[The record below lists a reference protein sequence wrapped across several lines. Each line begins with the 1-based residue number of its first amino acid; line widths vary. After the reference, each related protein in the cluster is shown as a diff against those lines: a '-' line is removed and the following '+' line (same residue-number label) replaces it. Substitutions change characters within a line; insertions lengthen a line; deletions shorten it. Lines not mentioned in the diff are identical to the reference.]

1 MTDSAQQHRKRKR
14 NQGFAK
20 RWLKLT
26 EDGRL
31 SYSVSPK
38 SSAREACIISHAAIS
53 RSQSSLDFIIDTG
66 SSIWRIRAL
75 SSEDFAQWQECF
87 SAFIKVSSRAS
98 FSFDRPAPSPAV
110 TSGNAA
116 STDIRAVLVA
126 ATKLGQPLE
135 ELESLSNSLKGEHET
150 PKDEGGHGINK
161 LDKKFKTMFAFGQSK
176 YPTSLAARKLTFNF
190 RTQQGKQQQI
200 RERSLTS

>member
-1 MTDSAQQHRKRKR
+1 MRLQ
-14 NQGFAK
+14 
-20 RWLKLT
+20 

-31 SYSVSPK
+31 SYSVGPK

-75 SSEDFAQWQECF
+75 SNDDFAQWQQSF
-87 SAFIKVSSRAS
+87 SAFIKVSSRQS

-110 TSGNAA
+110 TGQSA
-116 STDIRAVLVA
+116 STADMRAILVA

-135 ELESLSNSLKGEHET
+135 ELESLSSSLKSEGE
-150 PKDEGGHGINK
+150 KDEGGSHMK
-161 LDKKFKTMFAFGQSK
+161 LDKKFKTMFAFG
-176 YPTSLAARKLTFNF
+176 
-190 RTQQGKQQQI
+190 
-200 RERSLTS
+200 